1 MLQQNVDLKSKPILI
16 TGAARRVGAAIARRL
31 HGAGCNVV
39 IHCNRSRTEADT
51 LAQSMYKR
59 KEKEQDL
66 EKLKEIYED
75 IVASR
80 ECVSLKQLAVTGS
93 DLIREA
99 GIPEGPQVGVK
110 LKELLS
116 LVIEDPSRNTKEY
129 LLSAAKQ

>member
-1 MLQQNVDLKSKPILI
+1 M
-16 TGAARRVGAAIARRL
+16 RRAINKIGDDIFPLLFEVR
-31 HGAGCNVV
+31 
-39 IHCNRSRTEADT
+39 EADT

-66 EKLKEIYED
+66 AKLKEIYED

-110 LKELLS
+110 LKELLA

-129 LLSAAKQ
+129 LLSVAKQ